1 MAGAPQVL
9 PLVLPQVLPRVLVDI
24 APGQTR
30 AMLME
35 GDAVIEAWQDQAH
48 APDLTGS
55 VHKVQIDRV
64 FPAQGRAMARLA
76 DGTPVS
82 VRTARRDALQA
93 GGLAIITIIAAP
105 REGKPWQAVT
115 GARLVGRD
123 LVLLPGESGI
133 AMSRHL
139 DAKPDERVVASLT
152 ASLTANLPSYP
163 ADAGGFGV
171 ILRRTAARNDDLA
184 GACRSLIDEWQ
195 QAAQSQ
201 PTPGCIFDGGG
212 LVARIR
218 RLLVDVPIVETGPD
232 THVMFDEAWD
242 EMIAAVCDPQVLL
255 AGGGRMWIEPTRA
268 LTAIDLDSGGGS
280 FESLFA
286 AAPAAIA
293 SQLRLRQ
300 IGGLVVIDLPRMNP
314 TIRKQLDAD
323 LAAALGADP
332 RHPEWVGRTRA
343 GMLEVRLPHG
353 RAGPGSYEADPIAAP
368 VLAVLRRIARQP
380 ALAAPVIELSADM
393 AAWLKGPGA
402 TALAL
407 LDRPVTPVV
416 SSEALSATLRE
427 PAR

>member
-9 PLVLPQVLPRVLVDI
+9 PQVLVDI

-35 GDAVIEAWQDQAH
+35 GEAVIEAWQDQAH

-55 VHKVQIDRV
+55 VHRVSVDRV
-64 FPAQGRAMARLA
+64 FSAQGRATARLV

-82 VRTARRDALQA
+82 IRIGRRDAVEA
-93 GGLAIITIIAAP
+93 GHLATITIVAAP
-105 REGKPWQAVT
+105 REDKPWQAVT

-139 DAKPDERVVASLT
+139 DVEPDEGVMASLT
-152 ASLTANLPSYP
+152 ACLASGLATCP
-163 ADAGGFGV
+163 ASCPEGTGDFGV
-171 ILRRTAARNDDLA
+171 ILRRTAVRNDDLA
-184 GACRSLIDEWQ
+184 GACRTLIDEWRQ
-195 QAAQSQ
+195 TAQNQ
-201 PTPGCIFDGGG
+201 PTPGCIFDGGSM
-212 LVARIR
+212 ATRIR
-218 RLLVDVPIVETGPD
+218 RQLPGAAIMQVGPD
-232 THVMFDEAWD
+232 TQMLFDDAWD
-242 EMIAAVCDPQVLL
+242 EMIAAVCDPQVPL

-268 LTAIDLDSGGGS
+268 LTAIDLDSGDGGL
-280 FESLFA
+280 EALFT
-286 AAPAAIA
+286 AAPSAIA

-300 IGGLVVIDLPRMNP
+300 TGGLVAIDLPRMNP
-314 TIRKQLDAD
+314 ATRKKLDAE
-323 LAAALGADP
+323 LAAALAADP
-332 RHPEWVGRTRA
+332 RHPEWVGRSRA

-353 RAGPGSYEADPIAAP
+353 RAGPASYEADPIAAP

-380 ALAAPVIELSADM
+380 TLAAPVIELSPDM
-393 AAWLKGPGA
+393 ATWLNGPGA
-402 TALAL
+402 AALAS

-416 SSEALSATLRE
+416 LSEAMTATLRE